1 MAARIAALG
10 IAIVLL
16 WSPQASASDARV
28 KGAYVIGALILT
40 TAGTFAAVNA
50 DPDGDYDRNGFY
62 VGGGATLGFDVF
74 EEDVEEAL
82 HPAADVEPSFGAIA
96 QLGYRIHPH
105 FSAEAE
111 FEWLDSFNLS
121 VAGEDL
127 FEIETWIVT
136 GNAKGYLLTG
146 SIQPFALVGVGA
158 MKVKEKDTVG
168 AGLSHSGTDLAMRF
182 GAGVDLYL
190 TQRLVMD
197 LGVDYVIPTGDVK
210 NFDYISVGFALQYRF

>member
-1 MAARIAALG
+1 LG

-16 WSPQASASDARV
+16 WSPQASASDARL
-28 KGAYVIGALILT
+28 KGAYVIGTLLLA
-40 TAGTFAAVNA
+40 TAGTFVAVKA

-62 VGGGATLGFDVF
+62 VGGGPTLGVDLF
-74 EEDVEEAL
+74 EEDAEDAL
-82 HPAADVEPSFGAIA
+82 DHPAIDVEPSFGAIA

-111 FEWLDSFNLS
+111 FEWLDSFDLT
-121 VAGEDL
+121 VGGEDV

-158 MKVKEKDTVG
+158 MGVEENDSVG
-168 AGLSHSGTDLAMRF
+168 AGLSQSATDLAFRF

-190 TQRLVMD
+190 TRRFVMD
-197 LGVDYVIPTGDVK
+197 LGVDYVYATGGVK

>member
-111 FEWLDSFNLS
+111 FEWLDSFNL
-121 VAGEDL
+121 
-127 FEIETWIVT
+127 T